1 MRSAPTT
8 SGYVIQESKGWGKIA
23 VGVVALVFFGPMLL
37 SAFAGALTDSAIP
50 NAGKA
55 ADKLTCWPVQPACPP
70 GNARRMD
77 SQSSTAPTTAAAP
90 QEMTQEELQAR
101 MQAKQL
107 GDGLAAARIAPAA
120 PAEDGGYW
128 PRLGE
133 APSGGLLGE
142 LPVVGG
148 AVQGALKALGPGG
161 TKALNP

>member
-1 MRSAPTT
+1 MTASKKTSPTDR
-8 SGYVIQESKGWGKIA
+8 VIHEGKNGVGIILAIVGLVILLPSLLGAGLGIA
-23 VGVVALVFFGPMLL
+23 A
-37 SAFAGALTDSAIP
+37 DSA
-50 NAGKA
+50 
-55 ADKLTCWPVQPACPP
+55 DQLTKPIP
-70 GNARRMD
+70 GNAKRLND
-77 SQSSTAPTTAAAP
+77 QAQQTTPTTAAP
-90 QEMTQEELQAR
+90 QMTDKELQAR

-120 PAEDGGYW
+120 PPEDGGYW

-148 AVQGALKALGPGG
+148 TIQGALKALGPGG